1 MLVALPKVLWFYA
14 LQEEVFN
21 YIHNILSMPGYSAE
35 EKQSVWQKALE
46 HIEVQ
51 CILNPRASAAADC
64 CWICLVLFSKR
75 KCHSVELQ
83 LFRKLRF

>member
-1 MLVALPKVLWFYA
+1 MLLLVLQNIVYHLWLYA

-46 HIEVQ
+46 HIEVE
-51 CILNPRASAAADC
+51 CILNPWYLSYC
-64 CWICLVLFSKR
+64 
-75 KCHSVELQ
+75 
-83 LFRKLRF
+83 